1 MKKTAKIFYAIL
13 IVLLIASAICNV
25 VVIVGNQTYSVVLR
39 CLSGVALIA
48 TASALYY
55 LLRGFSK
62 NSAPAY
68 KAFMIICAVYFQ
80 AICCANAVASD
91 LYANKLSSGL
101 FALTNSLL
109 FGLFLLLGVA
119 KDMGKKQTFAIGVIS
134 IVLTLLT
141 LVECIFWDKSGLA
154 PGLGYMLLT
163 RVVTRFILAAVA
175 CFMAYFKYL
184 DKEARGTK

>member
-80 AICCANAVASD
+80 AICCANAVTSD
-91 LYANKLSSGL
+91 QYANKLSSGL
-101 FALTNSLL
+101 FALSNSLL

-134 IVLTLLT
+134 IVLTLLA

-154 PGLGYMLLT
+154 PGLGLMLLT